1 MLVNKEV
8 VNKGNTE
15 QSNLSS
21 REYLRLNSICSV
33 VLVSDLEMLKI
44 PPPAIVGG
52 GNSL

>member
-8 VNKGNTE
+8 VNKGSTE

-33 VLVSDLEMLKI
+33 MLVSDLEVQKI

>member
-8 VNKGNTE
+8 VNKGSIE

-21 REYLRLNSICSV
+21 REHLRLKLICNV
-33 VLVSDLEMLKI
+33 LLVSDLEMLKI